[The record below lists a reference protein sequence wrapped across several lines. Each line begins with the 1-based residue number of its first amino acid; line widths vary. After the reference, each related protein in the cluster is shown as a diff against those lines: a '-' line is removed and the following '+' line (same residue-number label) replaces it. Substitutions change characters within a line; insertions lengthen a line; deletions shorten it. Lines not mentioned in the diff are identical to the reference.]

1 MGITIETIIPILF
14 VILSIALLFVMGL
27 YISFSKR
34 TLYLNREEVN
44 SLIKENNVQYGSD
57 YYRTLTGIIA
67 SRKELAI
74 LSIALILGISVT
86 GYITYKTA
94 IVNSEEIKLAQEITY
109 RLYTVSPLNLNKL
122 GEKLETNFTKDSYYM
137 VDPTNVYNIADRHM
151 TYNKKNTSVKI
162 INTYVKDSTVI
173 LQLEVVTDNILYKIQ
188 TETTFNGS
196 SKVVDYKDYL
206 LQEIVNYD

>member
-1 MGITIETIIPILF
+1 MGTIIETIIPILF
-14 VILSIALLFVMGL
+14 VILSIALLFVIGL

-34 TLYLNREEVN
+34 TLYLNRKEVDTI
-44 SLIKENNVQYGSD
+44 IKENNVQYGSD

-67 SRKELAI
+67 SRKELAV

-86 GYITYKTA
+86 GYITYRTT

-122 GEKLETNFTKDSYYM
+122 GEKLESNFTKDAYYM

-162 INTYVKDSTVI
+162 INTYIKDNTVI
-173 LQLEVVTDNILYKIQ
+173 LQLEVVTDNTLYKIQ

-196 SKVVDYKDYL
+196 GKVVDYKDYL